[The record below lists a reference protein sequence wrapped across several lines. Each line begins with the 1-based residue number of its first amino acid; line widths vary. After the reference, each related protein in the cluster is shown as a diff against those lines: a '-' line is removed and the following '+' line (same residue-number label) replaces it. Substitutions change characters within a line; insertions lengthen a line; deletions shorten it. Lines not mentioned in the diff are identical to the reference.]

1 MEEQLQAAISAL
13 IYKSLEMFEKGATFL
28 SGEIPDVIQ
37 QLLQWKFTMSII
49 NDATCVLVFLG
60 TIFWLIYQYKYW
72 TQTEKYRGYDGK
84 QYART
89 RIEGDAG
96 ALSLLN
102 LVCLVP
108 LIISFVNINL
118 TWLQIWLAPKIYLIE
133 YAATLIKK

>member
-37 QLLQWKFTMSII
+37 QLLQWKFTMSVI
-49 NDATCVLVFLG
+49 NDATCVLIFLG

-72 TQTEKYRGYDGK
+72 TQTEEYEDYEGEKHTQLK
-84 QYART
+84 
-89 RIEGDAG
+89 IEGN
-96 ALSLLN
+96 SSSSCLLN
-102 LVCLVP
+102 LIAIPVL
-108 LIISFVNINL
+108 LYSFSGIQL